1 MIQRTGHPSP
11 RSSARR
17 AMLLISVLVCLTV
30 VMMLFAGWVK
40 SIALARQ
47 QVRAQEDRMQAE
59 YLALSGLER
68 AAAQLAADA
77 TYSGEIWRIGGESFW
92 GRATAAV
99 DIRVTP
105 IPGESK
111 TRMVRV
117 VANFPAEGA
126 PRARRSKEIKIVLT
140 KPGGGP

>member
-1 MIQRTGHPSP
+1 
-11 RSSARR
+11 
-17 AMLLISVLVCLTV
+17 MLLVSVLVCLTV

-77 TYSGEIWRIGGESFW
+77 TYGGEIWRIGGESFS

-99 DIRVTP
+99 DIRVTA

-111 TRMVRV
+111 MRMVRV
-117 VANFPAEGA
+117 VADFPAEGA
-126 PRARRSKEIKIVLT
+126 RRARRSKEIKLVLT
-140 KPGGGP
+140 KPGGAP